1 MRYKNNDEVIEL
13 YPLLNLHLMEIINEA
28 LDSQFIYE
36 FSDVTKEYERIH
48 GASYAEQEEIREE
61 LLGKFHS
68 EGTDAILRK
77 YFVMDDEEEFIQLR
91 HYIQRLVRN
100 DIMDSC
106 IDKSVMELVIIE
118 ETNKALINFDVENFI
133 ERALI

>member
-1 MRYKNNDEVIEL
+1 MRYKKNDEAIEL
-13 YPLLNLHLMEIINEA
+13 YPLLNLQLMEIINEA

-48 GASYAEQEEIREE
+48 GASFAEQEAIREE

-68 EGTDAILRK
+68 EGADTILRK
-77 YFVMDDEEEFIQLR
+77 YFVMDDDEEFIQLR
-91 HYIQRLVRN
+91 YYIQRLVRS
-100 DIMDSC
+100 DIMDSS

-118 ETNKALINFDVENFI
+118 ETNKALLRFDIENFI